1 MVYLDTIQDNMPT
14 TEKALSYYSTQSI
27 AEEAVLPTDET
38 HDQLPTKETLED
50 NVDNFKM
57 KCDSDNVASYLYIC
71 SYIKLYL

>member
-1 MVYLDTIQDNMPT
+1 MPT
-14 TEKALSYYSTQSI
+14 AEKAPNYYSTQPI

-50 NVDNFKM
+50 NVDNFNTKG
-57 KCDSDNVASYLYIC
+57 DSDNVASYLYIYIIC